1 MAKVIAGA
9 TVSLDGF
16 VQDADG
22 DFSALYADFDELM
35 DSSFMRRLQEKTG
48 AVLMG
53 RRTFDLA
60 EDPDSYAEDYEFQAP
75 IFVVTHTPPPV
86 EPKRNERL
94 WVTFVTDGVESA
106 VKQAVEAAGE
116 RDVTFIGGPDLFRQ
130 LMALGLVDELAV
142 DIMPVLFGDGV
153 RLFDGGR
160 PPANLEKV
168 SAEEVGVRTCLRYRV
183 LPAAGPTAGPES
195 EPA

>member
-22 DFSALYADFDELM
+22 SFAALYADFDELM
-35 DSSFMRRLQEKTG
+35 GSSYMRALQEDTG

-94 WVTFVTDGVESA
+94 WVTFVTDGVEAA
-106 VKQAVEAAGE
+106 VKRAVEAAGE
-116 RDVTFIGGPDLFRQ
+116 RNVTFIGGPDLFRQ
-130 LMALGLVDELAV
+130 LMAAGLVDELAV
-142 DIMPVLFGDGV
+142 DVMPILLGDGV
-153 RLFDGGR
+153 RLFDGD
-160 PPANLEKV
+160 PPATLEKV
-168 SAEEVGVRTCLRYRV
+168 SVQEVGVRTCLRYRIV
-183 LPAAGPTAGPES
+183 PAA

>member
-22 DFSALYADFDELM
+22 SFAALYADFDELTG
-35 DSSFMRRLQEKTG
+35 SAYMRALQEETG

-60 EDPDSYAEDYEFQAP
+60 EDPDSYAEDYEFQVP

-94 WVTFVTDGVESA
+94 WITFVTDGVEAA
-106 VKQAVEAAGE
+106 VKRAVEAAGE
-116 RDVTFIGGPDLFRQ
+116 RDVTFIGGADLFRQ
-130 LMALGLVDELAV
+130 LMAAGLVDELSV
-142 DIMPVLFGDGV
+142 DVMPVLLGNGV
-153 RLFDGGR
+153 RLFDGS
-160 PPANLEKV
+160 PPATLEKV
-168 SAEEVGVRTCLRYRV
+168 SVQEVGVRTCLRYRV
-183 LPAAGPTAGPES
+183 VPAAEA
-195 EPA
+195 A

>member
-1 MAKVIAGA
+1 MAKVIAGL

-22 DFSALYADFDELM
+22 SFAALYADFDELM
-35 DSSFMRRLQEKTG
+35 DSAYMRAAQDETG

-60 EDPDSYAEDYEFQAP
+60 EDPDGYAEGYEFQVP

-94 WVTFVTDGVESA
+94 WIEFVTDGVEAA
-106 VKQAVEAAGE
+106 VARAVEAAGE
-116 RDVTFIGGPDLFRQ
+116 RDVVLVGGADLFRQ
-130 LMALGLVDELAV
+130 LLAAGLVDELAV
-142 DIMPVLFGDGV
+142 DVMPILLGDGV
-153 RLFDGGR
+153 RLFDVG
-160 PPANLEKV
+160 PPATLEKV
-168 SAEEVGVRTCLRYRV
+168 SVQEVGVRTCLRYRV
-183 LPAAGPTAGPES
+183 VPAAEA
-195 EPA
+195 A